1 MGEDEFIRGN
11 KDYKDEFNRN
21 WKQDYCAGGGSGN
34 YMALEMIVGLDILI
48 AKFVKGIRF

>member
-21 WKQDYCAGGGSGN
+21 WKQDYCAGGGLGN